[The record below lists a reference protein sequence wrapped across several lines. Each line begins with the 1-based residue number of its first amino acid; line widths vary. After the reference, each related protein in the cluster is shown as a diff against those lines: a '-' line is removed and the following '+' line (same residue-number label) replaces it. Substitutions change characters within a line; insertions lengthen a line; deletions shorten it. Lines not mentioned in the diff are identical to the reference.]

1 MDLKKLNLP
10 KRFRRKTKRLGLG
23 IGSGTGKTAGKG
35 HKGQRARSGAKRGRR
50 TGFSGGQLPLFRH
63 IPKIG
68 FSNKQFKNEYQVV
81 NLAAI
86 EAIEWSGDVGPAEMR
101 EKRLVRRGSM
111 PIKVLGEGDLSKA
124 MVIRAHKFS
133 RSAAD
138 KIAASGGSAEVVK
151 RD

>member
-10 KRFRRKTKRLGLG
+10 NRFRRKTKRLGLG

-68 FSNKQFKNEYQVV
+68 FSNKQFKTEYQVV
-81 NLAAI
+81 NLSAI
-86 EAIEWSGDVGPAEMR
+86 EAIDWSGDVGPEEMR
-101 EKRLVRRGSM
+101 EKRLVRRGAM
-111 PIKVLGEGDLSKA
+111 PIKVLGEGDLSRVL
-124 MVIRAHKFS
+124 VIRAHKFS
-133 RSAAD
+133 RSASE
-138 KIAASGGSAEVVK
+138 KIAAAGGSAEVIK
-151 RD
+151 T